1 MLTQAYAHQCFAYTT
16 GPYKDPN
23 TKHKHGGLKRGSIA
37 IIAIFKGVVN
47 AVKLVRVCVYIMYIQ
62 GGHDESGSFID
73 RGISIPRIKWSLSR
87 SAKTCLNY
95 FFSVNITN
103 ICKLRC
109 RSFSWWGS
117 GAKSASLLGR
127 KSLQSSIFHFSTSKS
142 AQIHRL
148 MAPPFQIFR
157 PSPREANLCVR
168 WMSLLFICTSFAMRP
183 IDSPS
188 IPEHWRDLET
198 NSKTFKLVKS
208 KWVNLQQESME
219 MQGTTG
225 FP

>member
-47 AVKLVRVCVYIMYIQ
+47 AVKLVRVCVCVYIMYIQ

-95 FFSVNITN
+95 FFQREHHQHLQVKVSIFFMMR
-103 ICKLRC
+103 I
-109 RSFSWWGS
+109 WGS
-117 GAKSASLLGR
+117 VSLLGR

-168 WMSLLFICTSFAMRP
+168 
-183 IDSPS
+183 
-188 IPEHWRDLET
+188 
-198 NSKTFKLVKS
+198 
-208 KWVNLQQESME
+208 
-219 MQGTTG
+219 
-225 FP
+225 